1 MVLEQEFAGSEAD
14 YSAPPTSGGPI
25 SHKETTTVLSPVSE
39 AEEHEIEE
47 QVTRAA
53 NAEPAAAP
61 FATALADSADEALP
75 APSVTEPPRPRRSG
89 WWQRARAS
97 VIGK

>member
-1 MVLEQEFAGSEAD
+1 VVLEQEFAGSEAD
-14 YSAPPTSGGPI
+14 YSAPPLSGSPI
-25 SHKETTTVLSPVSE
+25 SHKETMTVLSPASE
-39 AEEHEIEE
+39 TEEHEIEE

-53 NAEPAAAP
+53 GAEPAAAP
-61 FATALADSADEALP
+61 FATAPADTTGEALP